1 MHAAFVSPVL
11 ANSPITLHIPGKV
24 IIDNRFVVTGFRS
37 NFLFFLFDSLYENEK
52 MQLVWLI
59 ADISLV
65 ISMLKARDYFH
76 LR

>member
-37 NFLFFLFDSLYENEK
+37 NFFVFLFDSLTK
-52 MQLVWLI
+52 MRKCNWFGLSRI
-59 ADISLV
+59 
-65 ISMLKARDYFH
+65 FH
-76 LR
+76 SSSQC